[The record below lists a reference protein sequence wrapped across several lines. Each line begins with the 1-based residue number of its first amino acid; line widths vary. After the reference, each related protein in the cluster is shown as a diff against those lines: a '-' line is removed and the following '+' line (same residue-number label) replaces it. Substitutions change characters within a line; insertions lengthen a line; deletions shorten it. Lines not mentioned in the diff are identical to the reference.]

1 MNYDSEFKEIGK
13 KMPYSVP
20 DGYFDG
26 ITETTLDK
34 IRHRD
39 KIRRK
44 KILIWRSMA
53 IAASLTALITT
64 AYLLINFLQPEK
76 TRQAAQNIIAKP
88 QTEIQNEVSGQVK
101 ESLPGEGYDD
111 DKQIEIKTV
120 NGTMEEVGIADL
132 LTSITGE
139 ELLELAAMLNSDM
152 FMNETEN
159 ILQ

>member
-34 IRHRD
+34 IRQRE

-64 AYLLINFLQPEK
+64 AYLLINFLQPKK
-76 TRQAAQNIIAKP
+76 TGRPLRILLPNLRQKFRMKFP
-88 QTEIQNEVSGQVK
+88 
-101 ESLPGEGYDD
+101 DR
-111 DKQIEIKTV
+111 
-120 NGTMEEVGIADL
+120 
-132 LTSITGE
+132 
-139 ELLELAAMLNSDM
+139 
-152 FMNETEN
+152 
-159 ILQ
+159 